1 MCSINI
7 VESVE
12 DAGQTLDVNELR
24 EISSKQDPLIE
35 RWRRYVIDKTLLRTS
50 MQR

>member
-24 EISSKQDPLIE
+24 EIKPSRIL
-35 RWRRYVIDKTLLRTS
+35 
-50 MQR
+50 

>member
-12 DAGQTLDVNELR
+12 DAGQTLAVNELR
-24 EISSKQDPLIE
+24 EIRSKQEFFDREVEKICH
-35 RWRRYVIDKTLLRTS
+35 
-50 MQR
+50 